1 VCLFVCLF
9 VREACCD
16 FSKSKSLIFMKFG
29 TDVQAS
35 VPNFTVSFSEVKV
48 NVQGQNRRTES
59 LRLVLSSAAVKISSP
74 NLAIRQK

>member
-1 VCLFVCLF
+1 
-9 VREACCD
+9 
-16 FSKSKSLIFMKFG
+16 MKFS